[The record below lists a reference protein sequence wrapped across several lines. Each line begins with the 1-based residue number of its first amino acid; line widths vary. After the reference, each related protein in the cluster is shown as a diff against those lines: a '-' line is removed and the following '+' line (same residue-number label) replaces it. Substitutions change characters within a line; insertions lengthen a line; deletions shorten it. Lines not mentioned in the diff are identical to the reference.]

1 MSFNSLA
8 PNAIDSLFSCGAS
21 RTAILFQAIFP
32 ASLKQII
39 SWSFFRFEINFMNV
53 VALGSAAGAGGIG
66 YELFIAGS
74 MEFNMKV
81 VGAIS
86 YLLLFVSLSLES
98 ISNKIKKRM

>member
-21 RTAILFQAIFP
+21 RASILTQAILP
-32 ASLKQII
+32 SSLKQII
-39 SWSFFRFEINFMNV
+39 SWSFFRFEINFMNA

-74 MEFNMKV
+74 MEFNIKA
-81 VGAIS
+81 VGIIS
-86 YLLLFVSLSLES
+86 YFLLFVSLTLEF
-98 ISNKIKKRM
+98 ISNKIKKRV